1 MESKIPDMQG
11 FFDKRLANSG
21 FSCKIREMR
30 EKGANRP
37 LF

>member
-1 MESKIPDMQG
+1 MKIQLKITGFTG

-30 EKGANRP
+30 DGAV
-37 LF
+37 